1 MASACILVLRATRA
15 PCLDKA
21 TLLLFL
27 TYWTM
32 RRAALLRVNAVQDL
46 PNPERI
52 VMSLPQLP
60 AQTSKEWTPAQTQIY

>member
-1 MASACILVLRATRA
+1 MASAYILVSRATRA
-15 PCLDKA
+15 PCLEKA
-21 TLLLFL
+21 TLILFL

-32 RRAALLRVNAVQDL
+32 RRAALPHVNAVQDL

-60 AQTSKEWTPAQTQIY
+60 ARTSKEWTRVQTQIY

>member
-1 MASACILVLRATRA
+1 MASACILASRATGA
-15 PCLDKA
+15 PCLEKG
-21 TLLLFL
+21 TLILFL

-32 RRAALLRVNAVQDL
+32 RRAAPPRENAVQDL

-60 AQTSKEWTPAQTQIY
+60 AQTSKEWTPGQTQIY

>member
-1 MASACILVLRATRA
+1 MASACILVSQATGA
-15 PCLDKA
+15 PCPEKA
-21 TLLLFL
+21 TLILFL

-32 RRAALLRVNAVQDL
+32 RRAAPPRANAVQDL

-60 AQTSKEWTPAQTQIY
+60 AQKPKEWTPAQTQIY

>member
-1 MASACILVLRATRA
+1 MASACILVSRATRA

-21 TLLLFL
+21 TLNLFL
-27 TYWTM
+27 KYQTM
-32 RRAALLRVNAVQDL
+32 RRAAPPRVHAFQEL

-60 AQTSKEWTPAQTQIY
+60 VQTSTEWTPAQTQIY